1 MCHLCDCGGQIFCT
15 TISIF
20 CRSEIPHM
28 NRRRTGKSDG
38 DIKEDTNRG
47 DHLLFGSV
55 SWCRPSC
62 PVMKE
67 QLAAHKALR
76 GAEPGEPL
84 PGKEPCVH
92 YSSSHPLHHLSE
104 LPSEQCVHVE
114 ETTTPGRTSVSQTV
128 LTENRAERETALLLN
143 LLHIPLCSYMIRPYV
158 AFAP

>member
-1 MCHLCDCGGQIFCT
+1 
-15 TISIF
+15 
-20 CRSEIPHM
+20 
-28 NRRRTGKSDG
+28 
-38 DIKEDTNRG
+38 
-47 DHLLFGSV
+47 
-55 SWCRPSC
+55 
-62 PVMKE
+62 MKE

-128 LTENRAERETALLLN
+128 LTENRAERDLV
-143 LLHIPLCSYMIRPYV
+143 HIPLCSYMIRPFV